1 MFIRN
6 AKQKLVFYAAEISTQ
21 AAASAQPMLS
31 SSTEIWS
38 KQYIGP
44 AIIIRHCKEQIHTK
58 MLRCPL
64 LRSYLPLITARHL
77 LKTGPALS
85 LLFSIS
91 QLKKLKHTVND
102 FSHVTEVSS
111 HTRNKSWVTI
121 TVTLLF
127 GVSLM
132 SAQGEK
138 KNQKPKNQ
146 TPYLS
151 QSNFINISQE
161 QIAAFYWEKTTA
173 LCTTAELG
181 KLHTKMT
188 IMQIYLMNI
197 FREEW
202 SRVYFL

>member
-91 QLKKLKHTVND
+91 QLKKPKHTVND

-138 KNQKPKNQ
+138 KNKNQ
-146 TPYLS
+146 
-151 QSNFINISQE
+151 
-161 QIAAFYWEKTTA
+161 KT
-173 LCTTAELG
+173 
-181 KLHTKMT
+181 KHHT
-188 IMQIYLMNI
+188 
-197 FREEW
+197 
-202 SRVYFL
+202 